1 MKSLVTLVFAA
12 VTAAGAAQAADP
24 AEGQKVFARR
34 CATCHMVVSPAGQTV
49 VKGGKTGP
57 NQWGLVGRQAGT
69 ADDFKG
75 YGDALVA
82 AGKAGLVWTEAEIV
96 AYLEDPRAYL
106 REKTGDSRAASRM
119 AFKLRDLA
127 ERENVAAYLATLK

>member
-1 MKSLVTLVFAA
+1 MKLTATLAVAA
-12 VTAAGAAQAADP
+12 MALSGAVQAADV
-24 AEGQKVFARR
+24 AAGERLFAQR
-34 CATCHMVVSPAGQTV
+34 CATCHMVVSPSGETI

-57 NQWGLVGRQAGT
+57 NQHGLIGRQAGSVS
-69 ADDFKG
+69 DFKG

-106 REKTGDSRAASRM
+106 RAKTGNNGANSRM
-119 AFKLRDLA
+119 AFKLRDEA
-127 ERENVAAYLATLK
+127 ERANVAAYLASLK